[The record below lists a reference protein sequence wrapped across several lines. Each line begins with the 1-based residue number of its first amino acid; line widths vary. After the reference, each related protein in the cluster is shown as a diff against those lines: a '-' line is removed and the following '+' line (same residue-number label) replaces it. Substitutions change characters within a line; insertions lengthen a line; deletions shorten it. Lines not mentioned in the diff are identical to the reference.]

1 MDILFFYN
9 SRILEGKKRKNII
22 DNFLYFLYNWDL
34 SALSLAL
41 KFFCC
46 NTIPF
51 QSSLSTIKLSFKYKC
66 IVHCGIQK
74 SDFKNVQ
81 KKINEDIFVGFSPT
95 VQSECK
101 QKVLCKKAPKN
112 LA

>member
-1 MDILFFYN
+1 MDIFFFYN
-9 SRILEGKKRKNII
+9 SRILEGKRRKNII

-51 QSSLSTIKLSFKYKC
+51 QSSLSTIKLSFKNKC
-66 IVHCGIQK
+66 IVHCERNPMLKTFLLDFHPLCSLNVNKKYFAKKRQK
-74 SDFKNVQ
+74 SGLN
-81 KKINEDIFVGFSPT
+81 
-95 VQSECK
+95 
-101 QKVLCKKAPKN
+101 
-112 LA
+112 